1 MNRKIKK
8 FLSYPLRKQID
19 VVLIR
24 SKNLVRKIIIFI
36 LGKFAKLFTSTRIGR
51 EAFYEITPKNQFLLA
66 HTTENIYYIVNTSDK
81 VIGKFVYC
89 DKASLDAHLLT
100 KALEL
105 IPRNKSILIDVGANI
120 GTIGIFGVSKGYF
133 EKCIAFEPEPNNF
146 KILKHNV
153 SLNGLSD
160 RFDLKNE
167 ALSNVANGSIEFEL
181 SEENFG
187 DHRLRITTTSGIHN
201 EASRK
206 VISVA
211 VNTIDIALQDVKLD
225 KCVLFMDTQ
234 GFEGHVLSGARKLI
248 EANVPIVTEFW
259 PFGLKRSGGIDLFYE
274 VLINSGY
281 TSMWDLKNPAIKMQF
296 SIEQIKTIASKIGD
310 DGQFTDLLFMKECGI
325 SS

>member
-8 FLSYPLRKQID
+8 FLSYPLRKQIN
-19 VVLIR
+19 VVLSR
-24 SKNLVRKIIIFI
+24 SMGLVRNIIIFI
-36 LGKFAKLFTSTRIGR
+36 LGKFANLFTSTRIGR
-51 EAFYEITPKNQFLLA
+51 EAFFEIAPKNQLLLA

-81 VIGKFVYC
+81 MIGKRVYR
-89 DKASLDAHLLT
+89 DRKSFDAHNLSD
-100 KALEL
+100 ALKL
-105 IPRNKSILIDVGANI
+105 IPSKKSILIDVGANI
-120 GTIGIFGVSKGYF
+120 GTIGILGVYKGYF

-160 RFDLKNE
+160 RFNLKNE

-187 DHRLRITTTSGIHN
+187 DHRVRITTTSGIYN
-201 EASRK
+201 EAKRK

-248 EANVPIVTEFW
+248 EAHVPIVTEFW
-259 PFGLKRSGGIDLFYE
+259 PYGLKRSGGIDLFYE
-274 VLINSGY
+274 VLITSGY
-281 TSMWDLKNPAIKMQF
+281 TSMWDLKNPATKMQF
-296 SIEQIKTIASKIGD
+296 SIEQLKAIASKLED
-310 DGQFTDLLFMKECGI
+310 DGQFTDLLFVKE
-325 SS
+325 